1 MCPDCREARLPAVRG
16 LTEALADVVAPDRQ
30 IPPGTV
36 DYALELAGDLQQVLG
51 RAGYVVLLY
60 EDAAHLINSAHYGVP
75 PRAEVLVRAAEA
87 LSEAPKLRLIGSNA
101 VPITEADGDHGVKTT
116 PLTNPPP

>member
-1 MCPDCREARLPAVRG
+1 MCPDCREARLPAVRA
-16 LTEALADVVAPDRQ
+16 LNEALADVVAPDRQ
-30 IPPGTV
+30 IPPGKD

-87 LSEAPKLRLIGSNA
+87 LSEAPKLRLIGANA
-101 VPITEADGDHGVKTT
+101 IPPRPKGSDHGGKTT